1 MQFTLT
7 INQSKALEW
16 GLNAQQAMLFSFLHQ
31 VPTWAD
37 ARQIGDHTWFNIS
50 KTKIVKEMPLLTDKP
65 DTAYRVMKQL
75 AKAGLIVMTSRDNK
89 TYIRLTAKAISWNRL
104 EGSENNPTPN
114 DAGYSQGSENYPT
127 SENYPNQVGNKSVPG
142 SENYP
147 TNHSTNDQTP
157 SLAGARE
164 ASSNPYGDPAAL
176 GDDGQPITQGLEQA
190 APTGQFAMTLDW
202 QPDPEQLSAACYRRG
217 LPADTQPT
225 LEELADYTGHF
236 SESNQ
241 RKSHGGWADRLA
253 KWVAENRRNAN
264 TNAAQAPSGAR
275 NANRQGSTRQRY
287 ANLSAE
293 EARRRAQQQGG
304 SAEGEPPG
312 NVFDGEYAASD

>member
-16 GLNAQQAMLFSFLHQ
+16 GLSAQQAMLFSFLHQ

-114 DAGYSQGSENYPT
+114 DAGSSQGSEKNPI
-127 SENYPNQVGNKSVPG
+127 QVGKLSVPG
-142 SENYP
+142 SENNP

-164 ASSNPYGDPAAL
+164 ATADLYGDSADLA
-176 GDDGQPITQGLEQA
+176 DDGQPINPATPA
-190 APTGQFAMTLDW
+190 GQFAMTFDW
-202 QPDPEQLSAACYRRG
+202 KPDPEQLSAACYRRG

-236 SESNQ
+236 AESSQ

-253 KWVAENRRNAN
+253 KWIAENRRNAN
-264 TNAAQAPSGAR
+264 TNTAQAPVGAR
-275 NANRQGSTRQRY
+275 HASRQGTTRQRY

-293 EARRRAQQQGG
+293 EARRRAEQQSGN
-304 SAEGEPPG
+304 AERGPQG
-312 NVFDGEYAASD
+312 NVFDGEYAAGD

>member
-7 INQSKALEW
+7 INQAKALEW
-16 GLNAQQAMLFSFLHQ
+16 GLNAQQALLFSFLHQ

-75 AKAGLIVMTSRDNK
+75 AKAGLLVMTSRDNK

-104 EGSENNPTPN
+104 EGSENNPSPS
-114 DAGYSQGSENYPT
+114 DAAHSQGSEKNPT
-127 SENYPNQVGNKSVPG
+127 SENNPSQVGKKSEPG
-142 SENYP
+142 SEKNP

-164 ASSNPYGDPAAL
+164 ASADIYGDSADL
-176 GDDGQPITQGLEQA
+176 SDDGQPASQDQPIPA
-190 APTGQFAMTLDW
+190 GQFVMTFDW
-202 QPDPEQLSAACYRRG
+202 KPDPDQLSAACYRRG

-236 SESNQ
+236 AESNQ

-253 KWVAENRRNAN
+253 KWIAENRRNAN
-264 TNAAQAPSGAR
+264 TNAAQAPAGVRHAS
-275 NANRQGSTRQRY
+275 RQGSTRQRY

-293 EARRRAQQQGG
+293 EARRRAQQQGDNP
-304 SAEGEPPG
+304 EGGAPG
-312 NVFDGEYAASD
+312 DVFDGEYAASD